1 MLLFLSER
9 LLKWRQ
15 HLFSIGIF
23 MIALGIL
30 LLFFFWS
37 EQNLFWRRTREIE
50 SVTMPME
57 TTTSAII
64 RVEKGQ
70 TDYLLVDIAGAV
82 KRPGIYRL
90 HPNARM
96 NELLLAAGGFKA
108 NEVDKIYVQ
117 QKLNLAQKVV
127 DGQKYY
133 IPYFAER
140 INQAITLPTAAEAR
154 TLTDHQ
160 DINSLNVSASP
171 TKRTQLVS
179 LNHADASS
187 LQTLPGIGVVRAEKI
202 IAHRPYASLDEL
214 LSKKVLSKKQLTNIE
229 SLVSL

>member
-1 MLLFLSER
+1 MAN
-9 LLKWRQ
+9 Q
-15 HLFSIGIF
+15 GIF
-23 MIALGIL
+23 ARLYDRLSSGRRAREEELKDSARQLLRIA
-30 LLFFFWS
+30 
-37 EQNLFWRRTREIE
+37 EE
-50 SVTMPME
+50 
-57 TTTSAII
+57 A
-64 RVEKGQ
+64 
-70 TDYLLVDIAGAV
+70 
-82 KRPGIYRL
+82 
-90 HPNARM
+90 
-96 NELLLAAGGFKA
+96 
-108 NEVDKIYVQ
+108 
-117 QKLNLAQKVV
+117 
-127 DGQKYY
+127 
-133 IPYFAER
+133 R

-187 LQTLPGIGVVRAEKI
+187 LQTLPGIGVLRAEKI